1 LLNILLSLERTTR
14 HRSRSKLHPQIVRL
28 PPTMGSP
35 MIRSRF
41 ARTFALVLATTVA
54 LSCSD
59 YSPTA
64 PTAPT
69 ASIAAPTQA
78 ADGLIGDLLGVVTHL
93 LGSVLKIIGFRSD
106 PNGIPVTA
114 IKWAPSHTNQ
124 TRSVSASIGYNGGS
138 LAIPGSDFTI
148 TFPKGALN
156 QSTWITITSDGSG
169 YVSYD
174 MKPHGLKFAKPVI
187 VTQRLSNTSVYKTSA
202 ALNAACAYFST
213 DPLDL
218 SGILKA
224 LEIETTIIY
233 SAPNSGQLVPEIET
247 WQLNHFSRYML
258 ASG

>member
-1 LLNILLSLERTTR
+1 
-14 HRSRSKLHPQIVRL
+14 
-28 PPTMGSP
+28 

-41 ARTFALVLATTVA
+41 VRTFSLVLATAVA

-64 PTAPT
+64 PTAP
-69 ASIAAPTQA
+69 IAAPTQA
-78 ADGLIGDLLGVVTHL
+78 ADGLIGDLLGVVTNL
-93 LGSVLKIIGFRSD
+93 LGSVLRVIGFRSD

-114 IKWAPSHTNQ
+114 IQWAPTHVNQ
-124 TRSVSASIGYNGGS
+124 TRSTSGSIGYNGGT

-148 TFPKGALN
+148 TFPKGALYET
-156 QSTWITITSDGSG
+156 TWITITSDASG

-174 MKPHGLKFAKPVI
+174 MKPHGLKFAQPVI
-187 VTQRLSNTSVYKTSA
+187 VTQRLNNTAVYKTPA

-213 DPLDL
+213 DLLDL
-218 SGILKA
+218 SGILNA
-224 LEIETTIIY
+224 LEIETTTIF
-233 SAPNSGQLVPEIET
+233 SAPNSGSLVPEVET